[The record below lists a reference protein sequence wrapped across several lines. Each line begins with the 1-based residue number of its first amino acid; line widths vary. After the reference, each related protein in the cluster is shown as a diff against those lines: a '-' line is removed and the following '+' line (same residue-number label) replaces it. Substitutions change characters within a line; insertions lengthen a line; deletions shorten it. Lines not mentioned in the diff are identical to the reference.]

1 MHKLALVA
9 AFVAS
14 ALGMAHAAGPK
25 ISSARPQK
33 ISSARPMGIVAP
45 APGTLKRY
53 LLNTEG
59 KRVKRSTAHNS
70 QFYKFNQALKANP
83 KAFRKIV
90 LFRGIDTGETAYIPK
105 QPIKGLKGNTAYVKG
120 IDPMFR
126 PSLRVV
132 RLPLF

>member
-1 MHKLALVA
+1 MHKLALAILVVLTS
-9 AFVAS
+9 FGV
-14 ALGMAHAAGPK
+14 AHAAG
-25 ISSARPQK
+25 AK
-33 ISSARPMGIVAP
+33 ISSARPMNIVAP

-53 LLNTEG
+53 LTNTEG
-59 KRVKRSTAHNS
+59 KRVKPSTAHNS

-105 QPIKGLKGNTAYVKG
+105 LSIKGLKGNTAYVKG

-126 PSLRVV
+126 PSLRIVH
-132 RLPLF
+132 LPLF